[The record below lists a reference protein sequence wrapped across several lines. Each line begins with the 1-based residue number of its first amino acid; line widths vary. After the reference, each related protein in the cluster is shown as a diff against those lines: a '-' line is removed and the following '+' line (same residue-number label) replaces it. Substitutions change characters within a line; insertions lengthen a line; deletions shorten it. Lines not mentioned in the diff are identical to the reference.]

1 MEKILMNGDN
11 PVLLFNLEDM
21 YMQVINN
28 NFLPLSLQG
37 YIKTTDAHNIKKTI
51 KDIEFLKDFLISR
64 ELTLSRSNAKA
75 ILISSAMP
83 QSEKTADRLKIVY
96 ACRALTMEDNFWLK
110 DAYEKIQFADVN
122 LRTNKLS
129 DVSYDIAILGKQI
142 SATANT
148 LTADLMTSGLFPKYW
163 YRKNGKLYLCKT
175 DKTSENTNTNAELQV
190 SNILEKLGVN
200 AIKYKK
206 MVKDNMVFAV
216 SECFADDSQSLING
230 YNMQD
235 WCIHHNTTLEHYLNQ
250 NYRTDFANMCVID
263 YVLGNTDRHLGNIL
277 LTVDNS
283 TNTIKSFGPLHD
295 HNLTLIIDKT
305 GNNKGNVNLN
315 GIIYAATNKPM
326 LETVNQYAQYSDI
339 NFDHVTLPRECQN
352 RWLYVKELQQDLQE
366 SYDYMFDDE
375 GDTSVEK
382 AIAEKI
388 EKENQPKIQYKNSV
402 RQNSQEDILR

>member
-1 MEKILMNGDN
+1 MKKILMNGDN
-11 PVLLFNLEDM
+11 PVLLFDLEDM
-21 YMQVINN
+21 YMQVLNN
-28 NFLPLSLQG
+28 NFLPLSLQD
-37 YIKTTDAHNIKKTI
+37 YIKTTDAYNIKKTI

-110 DAYEKIQFADVN
+110 DADEKIQFADVN

-129 DVSYDIAILGKQI
+129 DASYDIAILGKQI

-148 LTADLMTSGLFPKYW
+148 LTADLMTGGLFPKYW

-175 DKTSENTNTNAELQV
+175 DKTSENANTNAELQV
-190 SNILEKLGVN
+190 SNILEKLNVN

-206 MVKDNMVFAV
+206 MIKDNMVFAV

-235 WCIHHNTTLEHYLNQ
+235 WCTHHNMTLEHYLNQ

-283 TNTIKSFGPLHD
+283 TNTIKNFGPLHD
-295 HNLTLIIDKT
+295 HNLALIIDKT
-305 GNNKGNVNLN
+305 DNNKGNVNLN

-366 SYDYMFDDE
+366 SYDYMFNDE

-388 EKENQPKIQYKNSV
+388 EKENQPEIQYKNSV